1 MNVIEKIKKLLQLAD
16 TKRNSNIEEATAAAA
31 KAQKL
36 MEKHRIHRAML
47 EDEATVNT
55 TSLVDQGKPDNWKL
69 FLVSIL
75 AKHNGCYVIQSENY
89 YKDNKINLAGITQ
102 DAKNVQCLYT
112 YFVAELNRLCL
123 AELVTFKTT
132 FGTPPIP
139 TFVSSFY
146 VGAITIIDRRLE
158 EANLLARSYEI
169 RRAILPD
176 NKASLINALQ
186 KIDTRVENS
195 KEWVKINLQ
204 VNIRN
209 VGVANTNAQG
219 YDAGR
224 KAAEQ
229 LNLRPNPPKLDKK

>member
-1 MNVIEKIKKLLQLAD
+1 MIEKIKKLLQLAD

-47 EDEATVNT
+47 EDDAAVSANA
-55 TSLVDQGKPDNWKL
+55 LIDQGKPENWKL
-69 FLVSIL
+69 FLVSVL
-75 AKHNGCYVIQSENY
+75 AKYNGCYVIQSENY
-89 YKDNKINLAGITQ
+89 YKDNKIHLAGIPE

-112 YFVAELNRLCL
+112 YFVSELNRLCL

-132 FGTPPIP
+132 FGTSPIS
-139 TFVSSFY
+139 TFVNSFY
-146 VGAITIIDRRLE
+146 IGAITIIDRRLE

-169 RRAILPD
+169 RKAILPD

-186 KIDTRVENS
+186 KIDTRVEIS

-209 VGVANTNAQG
+209 VGVANSNAQG

>member
-1 MNVIEKIKKLLQLAD
+1 VNVIEKIKKLLQLAD

-47 EDEATVNT
+47 EDEAQVNSN
-55 TSLVDQGKPDNWKL
+55 SLIDQGKPENWKL
-69 FLVSIL
+69 FLVSVL

-89 YKDNKINLAGITQ
+89 YKDNKINLAGISL

-112 YFVAELNRLCL
+112 YFVSELNRLCL
-123 AELVTFKTT
+123 AELIAFRNA
-132 FGTPPIP
+132 FGTSPIP
-139 TFVSSFY
+139 AFVNSFY
-146 VGAITIIDRRLE
+146 IGAITIIDRRLE
-158 EANLLARSYEI
+158 EANLLARSYELQ
-169 RRAILPD
+169 RAILPD
-176 NKASLINALQ
+176 NKASLMNALQ

-195 KEWVKINLQ
+195 KEWVKTNLQ
-204 VNIRN
+204 VNIKR
-209 VGVANTNAQG
+209 VDVANSNVQG

-229 LNLRPNPPKLDKK
+229 LNFRPDTPKLGKI